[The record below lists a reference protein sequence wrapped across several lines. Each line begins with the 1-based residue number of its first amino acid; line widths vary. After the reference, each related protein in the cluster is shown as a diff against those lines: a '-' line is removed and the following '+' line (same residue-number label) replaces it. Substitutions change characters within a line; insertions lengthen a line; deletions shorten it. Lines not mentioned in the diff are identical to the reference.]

1 MFGFFKEIK
10 DLRRRVELL
19 EGEHLSDEAR
29 SYYQQKYEKS
39 RKRNYAKAK
48 KLVME
53 KGIKLYSDVF
63 RKYRSSGDLCL
74 SKKFDSY
81 YASLGDFCFSSE
93 DAKKLWDF
101 SEEIEE
107 AKSMRKLLIPL
118 KLPFLA
124 VRELL
129 ILVLKYCYGCTV
141 IIPKDKDKMG
151 YERYWQR

>member
-1 MFGFFKEIK
+1 
-10 DLRRRVELL
+10 
-19 EGEHLSDEAR
+19 
-29 SYYQQKYEKS
+29 
-39 RKRNYAKAK
+39 
-48 KLVME
+48 ME

>member
-74 SKKFDSY
+74 SKNSILITHRWEIFVLAVKTLKNY
-81 YASLGDFCFSSE
+81 GIL
-93 DAKKLWDF
+93 AKK
-101 SEEIEE
+101 
-107 AKSMRKLLIPL
+107 
-118 KLPFLA
+118 
-124 VRELL
+124 
-129 ILVLKYCYGCTV
+129 
-141 IIPKDKDKMG
+141 
-151 YERYWQR
+151 

>member
-53 KGIKLYSDVF
+53 KGIKLYSYVF

-107 AKSMRKLLIPL
+107 AK
-118 KLPFLA
+118 
-124 VRELL
+124 
-129 ILVLKYCYGCTV
+129 KYA
-141 IIPKDKDKMG
+141 
-151 YERYWQR
+151 